1 MPPPRLVLD
10 AHTLR
15 MIAISFVLLS
25 ALSIHRLWFA
35 DPPSTTDVL
44 ILEGETMGT
53 TWEIRVAGDGLNERL
68 RRDVRTMADERLAQ
82 VDGWM
87 SNWNPESDVSRFNAA
102 RTTDPVPVAYETGAV
117 VAYAVEVAKWTG
129 GAFDVSVGPLVR
141 LWGFGHRARLGEPP
155 TDAEI
160 DEALSRMGA
169 RLMRVGRGSPATGS
183 FLRKSVPELE
193 IDLSAIAKGYGV
205 DHLADGLL
213 ALERT
218 NFMVEIGGE
227 VYASGERAGGGPW
240 QIAIEQPLEDGRAIQ
255 AIVGLTDQ
263 AMASSGDYRIFYREG
278 DARISHTIDPRT
290 GRPVVDGTAAVTVVA
305 PSTTQADAW
314 ATAIMVLGAEDG
326 LALAE
331 QWRIGAMAL
340 LRDEDGGIVELRN
353 ALFPETRAATTS
365 PALDPAPADP
375 NS

>member
-15 MIAISFVLLS
+15 MIAISFVLLA

-35 DPPSTTDVL
+35 ETPSTTDVL
-44 ILEGETMGT
+44 VVNGDTMGT
-53 TWEIRVAGDGLNERL
+53 TWEIRIAGDGLNERL
-68 RRDVRTMADERLAQ
+68 RRDVEAMAETRLAE

-102 RTTDPVPVAYETGAV
+102 RTTEPVPVAYETAAV

-155 TDAEI
+155 SDAEI
-160 DEALSRMGA
+160 DEALSHTGA
-169 RLMRVGRGSPATGS
+169 RLMRVGRGSRGSGS
-183 FLRKSVPELE
+183 FLRKADPALE

-205 DHLADGLL
+205 DHLADGLVG
-213 ALERT
+213 LERED
-218 NFMVEIGGE
+218 FMVEIGGE
-227 VYASGERAGGGPW
+227 VYAAGERADGGPW
-240 QIAIEQPLEDGRAIQ
+240 QIAIEQPREEGRAIQ
-255 AIVGLTDQ
+255 AIVGLSDR

-278 DARISHTIDPRT
+278 GDRISHTIDPRT
-290 GRPVVDGTAAVTVVA
+290 GRPVVGGPAAVTVVA

-314 ATAIMVLGAEDG
+314 ATAIMVLGADEG

-331 QWRIGAMAL
+331 QWEIGAMAL
-340 LRDEDGGIVELRN
+340 LRGENGEIVDRRN
-353 ALFPETRAATTS
+353 ALFPETRAAGE
-365 PALDPAPADP
+365 PFEAAPDPPR
-375 NS
+375 